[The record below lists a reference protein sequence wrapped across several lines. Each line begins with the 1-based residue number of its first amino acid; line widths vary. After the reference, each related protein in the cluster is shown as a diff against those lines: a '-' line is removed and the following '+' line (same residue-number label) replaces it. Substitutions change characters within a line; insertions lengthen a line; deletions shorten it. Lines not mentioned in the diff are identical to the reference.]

1 MKVSRFNH
9 GYTAL
14 PIAASLLLMLQLASC
29 GGSGL
34 SDVGSMLA
42 DTIQQTV
49 EQALPLRSTG
59 QLDTD
64 RDGIPDELELEL
76 GTNPHMID
84 TDLDGLSDH
93 YELWGLEGYAVGEI
107 GSLDALP
114 DPNGNG
120 IISALD
126 PGDMGN
132 SVLKNHSAILGVER
146 IPVTAP
152 DGNFL
157 PNDVDGDGIPNDY
170 ELHGFYF
177 QVAEDGLPYF
187 YKWDGKDIEKK
198 YFKTDPTQWSS
209 DGDPF
214 SDWEEATKIN
224 LDQRVKS
231 PGDHPCIPA
240 FPKLEAVLTSY
251 SIELIEDTVIQTTEG
266 GHAEQSWTN
275 AVESVS
281 NGNIT
286 TNTRGREGELK
297 IGGTLKREADTG
309 FFADAEGKVGFGGSI
324 DISLSGYE
332 LLGGGSTTINS
343 SVLTNDTSGLSAEE
357 WSTATSTATNSASAA
372 RLILNMKIINT
383 GTLPATNAKVL
394 FNLMIGSLA
403 INSFQVNLE
412 EFGELQPMMA
422 NPIDIVVAFDGR
434 PAPHAPEGDPL
445 ELSIYQLRSI
455 QMGAPLAISPQGFIA
470 DTLVWE
476 LDPATGRRKF
486 LAMGP
491 WEPYESSI
499 QNVSARLILDFRR
512 DPQFAVGTINGLPP
526 RTTIDTR
533 VFCYR
538 PNSSYFGSPPDIRL
552 GDAFIWAFNAVDS
565 DIGPIVTIKDP
576 ITGSKHTSPLALWDF
591 GLDKLTIEKILAD
604 PESFTNVFNLP
615 LEPGNPG
622 ERVYTCSAP
631 PPEALQNP
639 RIYWATCEPESRKI
653 RAFSRDVR
661 GLKEMR
667 FKPDP
672 TADYDGELM
681 NLGYSVEDG
690 HQQFFYTYTV
700 PTQYK
705 WTGREQV
712 VAINNAE
719 KRTVLEIKIEGS
731 QLGFL
736 VAEGNYGIVWNDAG
750 GPYSQSFNFDSDVIT
765 DMPYDISFA
774 QSIDAA
780 NALTIS
786 LTPQANA
793 GVHDAL
799 YVLDPVDGFGNP
811 IFDEDGNRIYTL
823 DYNYLRKQTYG
834 TTQAGEV
841 INKGTASDPPL
852 NKTYAVRTKDGR
864 LVVFKPGLEAV
875 SIGAGQFKYKV
886 NSIMWRAY
894 EGI

>member
-1 MKVSRFNH
+1 MKVSKYNH
-9 GYTAL
+9 GYMVLRAV
-14 PIAASLLLMLQLASC
+14 ASLLLTLQLVSC

-42 DTIQQTV
+42 DTIVQTV
-49 EQALPLRSTG
+49 EQSQPLRSTA
-59 QLDTD
+59 QIDTD
-64 RDGIPDELELEL
+64 RDGIPDSIELEL
-76 GTNPHMID
+76 GTNPYSND

-93 YELWGLEGYAVGEI
+93 YELWGLDGYAVGEI
-107 GSLDALP
+107 GSMMGLP

-132 SVLKNHSAILGVER
+132 AVLKNHSAILGVER

-152 DGNFL
+152 DGSFL

-177 QVAEDGLPYF
+177 KVAEDGLPYF
-187 YKWDGKDIEKK
+187 YKWDGLDIEVK

-240 FPKLEAVLTSY
+240 YPRLEAVLTSY
-251 SIELIEDTVIQTTEG
+251 TIELIEDTVVQTAEG
-266 GHAEQSWTN
+266 GRAEQSWTN
-275 AVESVS
+275 ALESVN

-286 TNTRGREGELK
+286 TETRGREGELK
-297 IGGTLKREADTG
+297 IGGTFKRETDTG
-309 FFADAEGKVGFGGSI
+309 IYRTDPFGFGGSI
-324 DISLSGYE
+324 DIELNGYE

-343 SVLTNDTSGLSAEE
+343 SVTINDTSGLSAEE
-357 WSTATSTATNSASAA
+357 WSTATSTATNTASAA
-372 RLILNMKIINT
+372 RLILNMKVINT

-394 FNLMIGSLA
+394 FNLMIGSLT
-403 INSFQVNLE
+403 INSFVLNLE

-422 NPIDIVVAFDGR
+422 NPIDLRVAFDGR
-434 PAPHAPEGDPL
+434 PAEFAPEGDPL

-455 QMGAPLAISPQGFIA
+455 QMGAPLAIAPQGFVA
-470 DTLVWE
+470 ETLVWE

-491 WEPYESSI
+491 WGPYESAI
-499 QNVSARLILDFRR
+499 QNVSAHLILDFRR

-526 RTTIDTR
+526 RTTSDTR

-538 PNSSYFGSPPDIRL
+538 TDSSYFGSPPDIRL

-565 DIGPIVTIKDP
+565 DLGPIVTIKDP
-576 ITGSKHTSPLALWDF
+576 ISGSKHTSPLALWDF
-591 GLDKLTIEKILAD
+591 GLDKLTIEKILAN
-604 PESFTNVFNLP
+604 PESFGNVFNLP

-631 PPEALQNP
+631 PPEALRNP
-639 RIYWATCEPESRKI
+639 KIYWATCEPKSRKI

-672 TADYDGELM
+672 DADYDGELM
-681 NLGYSVEDG
+681 ELGYDVADG

-719 KRTVLEIKIEGS
+719 KRTVLEVQIEGS

-736 VAEGNYGIVWNDAG
+736 VAEGTYGIVWDETG
-750 GPYSQSFNFDSDVIT
+750 TFSQGFSFDSDVIT
-765 DMPYDISFA
+765 DSPYDITFSQSFDPA
-774 QSIDAA
+774 DTLSI
-780 NALTIS
+780 TI
-786 LTPQANA
+786 TPQGNG

-799 YVLDPVDGFGNP
+799 YVLDPVDSSGNP
-811 IFDEDGNRIYTL
+811 LYDDDNNQIYTL
-823 DYNYLRKQTYG
+823 DYNYLRKQAYG
-834 TTQAGEV
+834 TFPTDEP
-841 INKGTASDPPL
+841 INKGIASVPPL
-852 NKTYAVRTKDGR
+852 NRTYAVRTQEGR
-864 LVVFKPGLEAV
+864 LVVFRLELEAV
-875 SIGAGQFKYKV
+875 QVGPDYKYKV
-886 NSIMWRAY
+886 RAIKWRAY